1 MAVSPLRY
9 QNMTIM
15 KKSLII
21 AAALTTFGL
30 LGTSCNKDYDCVC
43 RVNGTET
50 NRYSVR
56 EKTKNA
62 AEDECNKKQSS
73 LGVTYQCAIE

>member
-1 MAVSPLRY
+1 
-9 QNMTIM
+9 M
-15 KKSLII
+15 KRTVIVTALL
-21 AAALTTFGL
+21 AATGL
-30 LGTSCNKDYDCVC
+30 LGASCNKDYDCVC

>member
-1 MAVSPLRY
+1 MLKHTV
-9 QNMTIM
+9 M
-15 KKSLII
+15 KRTVII
-21 AAALTTFGL
+21 AATLAVSGFLFS
-30 LGTSCNKDYDCVC
+30 SCNKDYDCVC

-62 AEDECNKKQSS
+62 AEDECNKNN
-73 LGVTYQCAIE
+73 LHLV

>member
-1 MAVSPLRY
+1 
-9 QNMTIM
+9 M
-15 KKSLII
+15 KRTVII
-21 AAALTTFGL
+21 AATLAVTGVLFS
-30 LGTSCNKDYDCVC
+30 SCNKDYECVC
-43 RVNGTET
+43 KVNGTET

-62 AEDECNKKQSS
+62 AEDECNQKQSS